1 MQWTRLCILFLLFKL
16 HSDKTHLFK
25 NRTDY
30 ELHSWFIKKKKR
42 KKETKGQECLI
53 AVSRSGDFL
62 MYRQLVSRL
71 LN

>member
-30 ELHSWFIKKKKR
+30 ESFIRGLLKKKK
-42 KKETKGQECLI
+42 KKKKKLKDKN
-53 AVSRSGDFL
+53 V
-62 MYRQLVSRL
+62 L
-71 LN
+71 LRFQDQVIF

>member
-30 ELHSWFIKKKKR
+30 ESFIRGLLKKKK
-42 KKETKGQECLI
+42 KKKGQECLI